1 MLTDKDIKKWYDNLR
16 NLSELYQTAQAI
28 LRTTKT
34 RVKDR
39 HYEQPVCIKIA
50 APG

>member
-1 MLTDKDIKKWYDNLR
+1 MSSCDTLAKKARSCVNQRQYPK
-16 NLSELYQTAQAI
+16 I
-28 LRTTKT
+28 TKT